1 MALLSS
7 RRSSKRLDR
16 SPANCLPMSQAVRAL
31 ILLAAGVALRDCVLL
46 AGSVLLWSIH
56 LHERVDASPDRAH
69 AWLRCLLDGGLMLLA
84 GGLLAL
90 HTAVVVFN
98 WWPGATNA
106 TPLLTTALLL
116 VAALGG
122 LGWRELSLRHGLVAI
137 GVLAALATALHWAPW
152 APCAFAA
159 LVALLTVGDGA
170 RHLGPIARELALPH
184 HDR

>member
-1 MALLSS
+1 MNHAI
-7 RRSSKRLDR
+7 
-16 SPANCLPMSQAVRAL
+16 RAL

-69 AWLRCLLDGGLMLLA
+69 AWLRCLLDGGLMLFA
-84 GGLLAL
+84 GSLLAL
-90 HTAVVVFN
+90 HTVVVFFS

-122 LGWRELSLRHGLVAI
+122 LGWRELTVRHGLAALGAV
-137 GVLAALATALHWAPW
+137 AALAPTTAWAPW
-152 APCAFAA
+152 APCAFAVVIA
-159 LVALLTVGDGA
+159 VLTVGDGA
-170 RHLGPIARELALPH
+170 RHLGPIARQLALPH